1 MEDNK
6 NMVEHIEKCPFC
18 GETPSINFSSL
29 RLNTEW
35 NLIMCDWDI
44 RCKQCRIIK
53 SEPSE
58 YRFKKTGEFE
68 VVTDGRAKV
77 IEKWNKRA

>member
-18 GETPSINFSSL
+18 GETPSIDFKLL
-29 RLNTEW
+29 RLDYN
-35 NLIMCDWDI
+35 NILMCDWEI
-44 RCKQCRIIK
+44 RCAKCGIRK

-58 YRFKKTGEFE
+58 YILRKTGKFE
-68 VVTDGRAKV
+68 VVTDGRAEV
-77 IEKWNKRA
+77 IKKWNKRA